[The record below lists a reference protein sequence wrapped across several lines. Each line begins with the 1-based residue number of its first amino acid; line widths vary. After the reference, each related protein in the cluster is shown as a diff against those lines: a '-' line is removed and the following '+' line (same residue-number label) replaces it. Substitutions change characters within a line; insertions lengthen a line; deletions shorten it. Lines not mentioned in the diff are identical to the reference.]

1 VNILYKYSKQ
11 SESAVFPIHE
21 TFPGDEIMDM
31 IASKIDTRSDEY
43 RKNFEAMSA
52 LVQDLKQ
59 ELKKAATDRSQKAL
73 DRLVQS
79 GKLPAHKKLDLLL
92 DKNTPFL
99 EIAPLAAKDMYDGK
113 IHAAGLRSG
122 IGVVSGKE
130 VVVSVNDATIKGGA
144 AYPLTAKKILRMQ
157 TIAME
162 NRLPSVSLV
171 DSAGGYLPLQS
182 EMFPDIDGGG
192 RVFYNQAMLSKM
204 GIPQIVA
211 VMGLCT
217 AGGAYGVAM
226 SNEIVHVKGHGAIFL
241 GGPPLVK
248 AATGQEV
255 TADQLG
261 GPMLH
266 CIESGV
272 SDYIAED
279 DAHAIT
285 IVRDIVKH
293 LPQNEKTR
301 LSIMDPRPPV
311 YDPQEIYG
319 IVSRDLTTP
328 FDIREIIARMVDGS
342 EFLEFKEL
350 YGPTLV
356 CGYAYIHG
364 YPVGILGNNGVLFSQ
379 SAEKATQF
387 IQICDKRGI
396 PLIFLQNI
404 NGFIVGLEYERGG
417 ITKNGHKMVNAV
429 STCTVPKFT
438 VIVGASYGAGNYAMC
453 GRAYS
458 PRFLFMWPNGKI
470 GVMGGA
476 EAAKVLISITNDQN
490 LRLGKPPL
498 TEAEEK
504 ALKDPIITAADKEGN
519 AYYSTARI
527 WDDGIID
534 PAKTRDVLG
543 LCISAALNAP
553 LRDDVFGYGIFRM

>member
-1 VNILYKYSKQ
+1 
-11 SESAVFPIHE
+11 
-21 TFPGDEIMDM
+21 MDV
-31 IASKIDTRSDEY
+31 IASKIDTHSDDY
-43 RKNFEAMSA
+43 RKNFEAMEA
-52 LVQDLKQ
+52 LVKDLKQ
-59 ELKKAATDRSQKAL
+59 ELKKAGAERSQKAL
-73 DRLVQS
+73 DRLVES
-79 GKLPAHKKLDLLL
+79 GKLPAQKKLDLLL

-113 IHAAGLRSG
+113 IHAAGIRSG
-122 IGVVSGKE
+122 IGIVGGKE
-130 VVVSVNDATIKGGA
+130 VAININDATIKGGA
-144 AYPLTAKKILRMQ
+144 AYPMSVKKTLRMQ
-157 TIAME
+157 TIIME
-162 NRLPSVSLV
+162 NRLPAVSLI

-182 EMFPDIDGGG
+182 EIFPDIDGGG
-192 RVFYNQAMLSKM
+192 RIFYNQAMMSKM

-226 SNEIVHVKGHGAIFL
+226 SDEIVHVKGHGAIFL

-248 AATGQEV
+248 AATGEEV

-261 GPMLH
+261 GAQLH
-266 CIESGV
+266 CMESGV
-272 SDYIAED
+272 SDYMAED
-279 DAHAIT
+279 DAHAIS
-285 IVRDIVKH
+285 IIRDIIKN
-293 LPQNEKTR
+293 LPENTKTR
-301 LSIMDPRPPV
+301 LTMSDPKPPL
-311 YDPQEIYG
+311 YDPKELYG
-319 IVSRDLTTP
+319 IVSRDLATP
-328 FDIREIIARMVDGS
+328 FDIREVIARIVDGS

-364 YPVGILGNNGVLFSQ
+364 YPVGILGNNGVLFSD

-387 IQICDKRGI
+387 IQICDKRKI
-396 PLIFLQNI
+396 PLVFLQNI
-404 NGFIVGLEYERGG
+404 NGFIIGQEYERGG

-476 EAAKVLISITNDQN
+476 EAARVLISITNDQN
-490 LRLGKPPL
+490 IRLGKPPL
-498 TEAEEK
+498 TKEEEK
-504 ALKDPIITAADKEGN
+504 ALKDPIIAAADKEGN
-519 AYYSTARI
+519 AYYSTARL

-534 PAKTRDVLG
+534 PAKTQGCSGAVHFSGVECADSG
-543 LCISAALNAP
+543 
-553 LRDDVFGYGIFRM
+553 